1 MKLHCTHNKFD
12 LIVNY
17 TSLKAEKVPQVPWKE
32 QAVTY
37 TERVAES
44 TNFVVSELKR
54 LAVFNLLSK
63 ALSKCLIKRKLKKKN
78 KTIRTVLD
86 VSS

>member
-1 MKLHCTHNKFD
+1 MSH
-12 LIVNY
+12 
-17 TSLKAEKVPQVPWKE
+17 QVPWKE

-44 TNFVVSELKR
+44 TNFVVSGLKR